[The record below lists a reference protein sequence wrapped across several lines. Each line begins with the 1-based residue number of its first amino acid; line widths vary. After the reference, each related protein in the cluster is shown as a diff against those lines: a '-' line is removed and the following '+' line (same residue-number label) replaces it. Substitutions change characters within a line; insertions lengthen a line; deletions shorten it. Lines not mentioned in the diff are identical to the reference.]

1 MRKIISGLA
10 LLLLLCGCTRLQ
22 TFRVVDSQSGQ
33 PIEGVQVERLH
44 GSVKPSA
51 MPFVLLDSVSP
62 VEKQT
67 TDSSGMSRFKES
79 GTQAMLNPDSKNPA
93 YGKAYVST
101 SWSGV
106 KVIYP
111 DEYREIS
118 VTPVDGVVEIPLP
131 SRHAASL
138 SKHRQIASFDETET
152 ERLGLGDINVRQ
164 RDSVDSN
171 SELGLKGSRNNES
184 PISSA
189 AARP

>member
-1 MRKIISGLA
+1 MAPLSWVESGDMYRTMLRLA

-44 GSVKPSA
+44 SSIQPSA
-51 MPFVLLDSVSP
+51 MPLVLLKSLSP
-62 VEKQT
+62 VEKEV
-67 TDSSGMSRFKES
+67 TDSSGMSKFKES

-101 SWSGV
+101 TWTGV

-118 VTPVDGVVEIPLP
+118 VKPVNGVVEIPLP
-131 SRHAASL
+131 SRYKAKPT
-138 SKHRQIASFDETET
+138 KHRQIADFNETEA
-152 ERLGLGDINVRQ
+152 ERFGLGGNDATD
-164 RDSVDSN
+164 RDTHPAVA
-171 SELGLKGSRNNES
+171 EEATGQEKR
-184 PISSA
+184 
-189 AARP
+189 R